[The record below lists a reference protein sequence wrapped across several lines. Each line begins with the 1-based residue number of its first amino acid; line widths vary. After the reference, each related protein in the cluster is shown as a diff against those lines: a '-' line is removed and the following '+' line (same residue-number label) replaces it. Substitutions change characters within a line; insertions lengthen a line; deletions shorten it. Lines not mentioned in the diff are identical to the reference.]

1 MPEVDTSA
9 DRESRFRKNSLYP
22 SILARR
28 LTEKGDLPVSVPA
41 ALIDSSTAT
50 KRIDGAPS
58 PRVSPITA
66 APTVG
71 VVIFA
76 AIILIATPPAIM
88 QTSHL
93 SCKLTDVHDVVFS
106 LVIAATGAYM
116 FLRQRSSGARFSVLF
131 ATLAAA
137 FYLQVIDLASDQS
150 NAVDYMQVVV
160 GAMSFVLHGS
170 PYFPGT
176 SYVLYPPFY
185 AQSFAA
191 VFSSIANFARFLA
204 FHPQPPVIW
213 QAVEYLFQNVLFF
226 SVLAL
231 GALCHRFCKYA
242 GKLTNP
248 RATLLTLALIVP
260 SAAVFWTVRKYQAN
274 IFVTDLMLLAMLL
287 VDRSPALAAL
297 SLVAGANIKIY
308 PGLIGVAWLF
318 GKRFKACAWAACW
331 LSLFILAETLLC
343 GRISIWKEYFQTAS
357 NYISTLPV
365 ETPKWLMGSPNLLNE
380 TYRLLACFGC
390 NNWSLQQIAQLVHVE
405 QLLIVS
411 WFIWRFFTAPQAVRS
426 HEPEP
431 APTTAANAT
440 AGLNVSFDQKVSIE
454 RSCDLISMMLII
466 GPSVLSDHYVM
477 SIPISIWTAVTCR
490 KRYRW
495 LAVLGIACTLA
506 WSLKSALP
514 ISVEP
519 LGLVLLALARRV

>member
-1 MPEVDTSA
+1 M
-9 DRESRFRKNSLYP
+9 
-22 SILARR
+22 
-28 LTEKGDLPVSVPA
+28 PA
-41 ALIDSSTAT
+41 ALVDSSTAT
-50 KRIDGAPS
+50 MHAQTAPPKGAA
-58 PRVSPITA
+58 PRASASAA

-71 VVIFA
+71 VGLFA
-76 AIILIATPPAIM
+76 AILLMAIPPAIL

-93 SCKLTDVHDVVFS
+93 PCKLTDVHDVVFS

-116 FLRQRSSGARFSVLF
+116 FLRQRSSSARLAVLL
-131 ATLAAA
+131 ATLAAG

-204 FHPQPPVIW
+204 FHPQQPIIW

-231 GALCHRFCKYA
+231 GTLCHRFCKYA

-274 IFVTDLMLLAMLL
+274 IFVTDLLLLAMML

-343 GRISIWKEYFQTAS
+343 GRVSIWKEYFQTAS

-380 TYRLLACFGC
+380 TFRLLTCFGC
-390 NNWSLQQIAQLVHVE
+390 KNWSLQQIAQAVHIE

-411 WFIWRFFTAPQAVRS
+411 WFTWRFFTAPQVVRKREQTAS
-426 HEPEP
+426 
-431 APTTAANAT
+431 PTTPTDAT
-440 AGLNVSFDQKVSIE
+440 ASVNVSTDQKVIIE

-477 SIPISIWTAVTCR
+477 SIPISIWTAVTCGR
-490 KRYRW
+490 RYRW

-519 LGLVLLALARRV
+519 LGLLMLALARRL

>member
-1 MPEVDTSA
+1 M
-9 DRESRFRKNSLYP
+9 
-22 SILARR
+22 
-28 LTEKGDLPVSVPA
+28 PA
-41 ALIDSSTAT
+41 ALTDSSTAN
-50 KRIDGAPS
+50 ISAPDAADIRADS
-58 PRVSPITA
+58 RLVTQNRVSVFAA

-71 VVIFA
+71 VMIFA
-76 AIILIATPPAIM
+76 GIVLIAIPPAIL

-93 SCKLTDVHDVVFS
+93 PCKLTHVHDVVFS
-106 LVIAATGAYM
+106 LAIAITGTYTFM
-116 FLRQRSSGARFSVLF
+116 RQRSSSARLAVTL
-131 ATLAAA
+131 AALAAA

-170 PYFPGT
+170 PYFAGT

-204 FHPQPPVIW
+204 FHPQPPIIW
-213 QAVEYLFQNVLFF
+213 QAVQYLFQNVLFF

-231 GALCHRFCKYA
+231 GALCHRFCRYV

-248 RATLLTLALIVP
+248 RATLLTVALIVP

-274 IFVTDLMLLAMLL
+274 IFVTDLLLLAMML

-297 SLVAGANIKIY
+297 SLVTGANIKIY
-308 PGLIGVAWLF
+308 PALLGAAWFL
-318 GKRFKACAWAACW
+318 GKRFKACAWAAGW

-343 GRISIWKEYFQTAS
+343 GRVSIWKEYFQTAS

-390 NNWSLQQIAQLVHVE
+390 KNWTLQQIAQAVHIE

-411 WFIWRFFTAPQAVRS
+411 WFAWRFFTAPQAVRKQ
-426 HEPEP
+426 EQA
-431 APTTAANAT
+431 APPVTPTDVAAGVSLSTTQR
-440 AGLNVSFDQKVSIE
+440 VIVE

-477 SIPISIWTAVTCR
+477 AIPISIWTAVTCN

-495 LAVLGIACTLA
+495 LVVLGIACTLA
-506 WSLKSALP
+506 WSTKSTLP

-519 LGLVLLALARRV
+519 LGLLLLALARRL